1 MTLFIALIV
10 LLTAL
15 LLVPLLLALL
25 RPAAQD
31 ATRRAELN
39 VALFAERRDE
49 LSNEL
54 SEGSISAEQYEEAR
68 LELERDLLINAD
80 AEERSQA
87 RPAGGLAALVGIG
100 VPLLAGI
107 VYLQL
112 GAPDFVEPPE
122 AVQHAAGSRAGMPD
136 MDMNAL
142 TERLT
147 QRLEENPGDVRG
159 WLLLARSMQ
168 MHQDFARA
176 ADIYERA
183 LQRAGE
189 HPELLIDYAELLAGQ
204 QGSMQGKPA
213 ELVARAL
220 QLDPQ
225 AQGAL
230 WLAGAAAFEKE
241 DYAVAIEHWQVLQ
254 KTLTEDEGLELL
266 EENLVEARRR
276 LENGG

>member
-39 VALFAERRDE
+39 VVLFAERRDE

-241 DYAVAIEHWQVLQ
+241 DYAAAIEHWQVLQ

-266 EENLVEARRR
+266 EENIAEARRR